1 MGTTTAAQM
10 DALIGQHLAAE
21 AVGDVDGA
29 IAVYTDDV
37 EHDVVGWPTGVAH
50 GVEDARGFY
59 EYLTTNIA
67 TEKTVATRTYY
78 SDDACTIEHEW
89 TGTVPGEFLG
99 IPGHGRRISFRML
112 HVFEFRD
119 GLISRENTW
128 LDGDSIVAQLT
139 GPDQGATTS

>member
-1 MGTTTAAQM
+1 MGTTPAQM
-10 DALIGQHLAAE
+10 DELIERHLAAE
-21 AVGDVDGA
+21 AAGDVDGA

-50 GVEDARGFY
+50 GVEGARGFY
-59 EYLTTNIA
+59 EYLTANIK
-67 TEKTVATRTYY
+67 TESTVATHTHY
-78 SDDACTIEHEW
+78 SDEACTIEHQW
-89 TGTVPGEFLG
+89 TGSVPGEFLG

-128 LDGDSIVAQLT
+128 LDGDAIVAQLT
-139 GPDQGATTS
+139 APDRAATAS